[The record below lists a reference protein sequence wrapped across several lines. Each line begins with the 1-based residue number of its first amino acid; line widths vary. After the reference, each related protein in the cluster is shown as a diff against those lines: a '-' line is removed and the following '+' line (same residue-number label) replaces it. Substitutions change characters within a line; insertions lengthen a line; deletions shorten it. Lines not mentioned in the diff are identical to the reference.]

1 MSFTYDLVNA
11 YDLSVVRLLVFDTN
25 SAAPIFEDIEVTTAL
40 QYESSQNLIVALSGY
55 TLRQPAK
62 LIYSHRRAAAMLLRS
77 LAANKAR
84 LATIS
89 GLLDVKLNAAQAAQQ
104 LNALADQYIN
114 DEANAGYFA
123 ISEMVVNNFSMRER
137 LVAMLYRFT
146 N

>member
-11 YDLSVVRLLVFDTN
+11 YDLSVVRLLVFDTD
-25 SAAPIFEDIEVTTAL
+25 AARPVFQDIEVTTCL
-40 QYESSQNLIVALSGY
+40 QYENSQNLIVALSGY
-55 TLRQPAK
+55 TLNNPPK

-77 LAANKAR
+77 LAANKSR
-84 LATIS
+84 LATIA

-104 LNALADQYIN
+104 LNALADKYIE

-123 ISEMVVNNFSMRER
+123 VAEMVVNMFSMRER
-137 LVAMLYRFT
+137 LIAMLYRFQ